1 MKSMHT
7 TMQEAFLKCK
17 PGDCVDVHCCT
28 FKGMFAGT
36 LKITSVRQVE
46 YMPYDSYESSS
57 SFCTMDGAT
66 DVVYTN
72 RRHVVV
78 EFQPAKIQ
86 GVEFSKVS
94 IFHQTVVLK
103 NEDRQILPPIALIEG
118 PGRRYECVMW
128 QGGFVH
134 SIPLYAG
141 VSKEFD
147 RTQEEIER
155 VNEPLKDAL
164 IPVEKELDG
173 IYDQLRKLEAR
184 KSILNSFVRM
194 TATDIRENEERRGKQ
209 FRARIEDIMEETH
222 KKIRT
227 S

>member
-1 MKSMHT
+1 MHT

-17 PGDCVDVHCCT
+17 PGDDVGVYCCT
-28 FKGMFAGT
+28 FKGMFEAT

-46 YMPYDSYESSS
+46 YMPYDSYEASS

-72 RRHVVV
+72 RRRVCV
-78 EFQPAKIQ
+78 EFQPLEIQ
-86 GVEFSKVS
+86 GVQVSKVS
-94 IFHQTVVLK
+94 IFNQTVVLK

-118 PGRRYECVMW
+118 PGRMYECVMW
-128 QGGFVH
+128 QSGFVH

-141 VSKEFD
+141 ISMEFA

-155 VNEPLKDAL
+155 INKPRKDAL
-164 IPVEKELDG
+164 IPIEKELDG

-194 TATDIRENEERRGKQ
+194 TTTDIRENEERRGKN

-222 KKIRT
+222 KKIR
-227 S
+227 SS